1 MPKPSVASTVQSD
14 NCPRA
19 DAANRRGLIAALLAL
34 TILIVVPAAGA
45 APLPDCSGCDPTRV
59 EQCGL
64 HYGAY
69 GVVSDQRSG
78 APIQGAIITVLDLQ
92 GVSGADG
99 SYHVEATRPEQC
111 HLDYFY
117 TVQATAPGYEPFFM
131 QLYANFTFI
140 EMSIGLVPEGEARY
154 AVSGTVAEFLPCS
167 GRMRGVTVVLEPL
180 GLTAQ
185 TGLGPDD
192 GGTFRFEDVPPGD
205 YTVRIAQGCSQLDG
219 CWRVTPVQVVD
230 ADVSVN
236 VCLEP
241 DDAEPTPTQCPV
253 ATPCAIGQFPRPCL
267 EHPCGLSCGCE
278 PCAPCPE
285 GETRAPQAGLCEC
298 LPGSIDATPTAT
310 PTPESQRTVPATP
323 TQPACAGDCNADG
336 AVGIDE
342 LIAAVGRALGVTA
355 ISGGCDSFDRDRDGS
370 VAINDLVALVGLAL
384 RGCPA

>member
-1 MPKPSVASTVQSD
+1 MPKPAVATTVQSD

-19 DAANRRGLIAALLAL
+19 DAANRRGIIAALLAL
-34 TILIVVPAAGA
+34 TIFASVLPPAAA

-69 GVVSDQRSG
+69 GVVSDQLSG
-78 APIQGAIITVLDLQ
+78 VPIQGATITVLDLE

-117 TVQATAPGYEPFFM
+117 TVQATAPGYEPFFL

-140 EMSIGLVPEGEARY
+140 EMSIGLVPENAPRY

-180 GLTAQ
+180 GLSVQ

-192 GGTFRFEDVPPGD
+192 GGTFRFEGVRPGN
-205 YTVRIAQGCSQLDG
+205 YILRVAQDCSQIEG
-219 CWRVTPVQVVD
+219 CWRETPVQVVA
-230 ADVSVN
+230 ADVSAD

-241 DDAEPTPTQCPV
+241 DVEPSPTACPV

-285 GETRAPQAGLCEC
+285 GETRAPQASLCEC
-298 LPGSIDATPTAT
+298 VPGSAPTPTAT
-310 PTPESQRTVPATP
+310 PSPESQRTVPATP
-323 TQPACAGDCNADG
+323 TQLACAGDCNADG

-355 ISGGCDSFDRDRDGS
+355 MSGGCDSFDRNRDGS
-370 VAINDLVALVGLAL
+370 VAIDDLVALVGVAL
-384 RGCPA
+384 RGCAA